1 MELKIQ
7 VSKSILSTLN
17 QLYEMEQKLRKNGNC
32 QNITKFFV
40 SWCKKVA

>member
-17 QLYEMEQKLRKNGNC
+17 QLYEMEQ
-32 QNITKFFV
+32 QNESLVELNKGYL
-40 SWCKKVA
+40 